1 MGRAGPRAVIGVH
14 SLSLGLVFLLYSPL
28 SLSVGATSHRCREN
42 NVESIVRSH
51 PYRVF
56 FNPPGCSWFNASETV
71 IAIVKQ
77 HIAKAFA
84 THTGDLKTEVE
95 VRKFIW
101 DELQK
106 VRKKLKGSR
115 VMYSIVPELT
125 RALNAPADPCQS
137 SEAPRKG
144 EI

>member
-1 MGRAGPRAVIGVH
+1 MHKG
-14 SLSLGLVFLLYSPL
+14 
-28 SLSVGATSHRCREN
+28 E
-42 NVESIVRSH
+42 
-51 PYRVF
+51 
-56 FNPPGCSWFNASETV
+56 
-71 IAIVKQ
+71 
-77 HIAKAFA
+77 
-84 THTGDLKTEVE
+84 LKTEVE

-115 VMYSIVPELT
+115 VMHSIVPELT
-125 RALNAPADPCQS
+125 RALNAPTDPSQS